1 MESLLSDKWDV
12 QHKHAPE
19 EVLQRWRGLCGVVK
33 NHKRRFRFTANL
45 SKRYEAA
52 AMRKTNHVTPSANP
66 ISFFNI
72 TIKCSILIFLF
83 LISGEVQSGNPRIQ
97 SSIPVPAR

>member
-1 MESLLSDKWDV
+1 MISVRFVCVCGKLMESLLSDKWDV

-52 AMRKTNHVTPSANP
+52 AMRKTNHV
-66 ISFFNI
+66 I
-72 TIKCSILIFLF
+72 TFIYHLINRFMCE
-83 LISGEVQSGNPRIQ
+83 SEKQNY
-97 SSIPVPAR
+97 